1 MSRQVLFPLSFTAM
15 SDLFAL
21 MSLFVWTGMSHSHCV
36 VFSYG
41 RWPMLEIFVLHFD
54 AIVLITSAERE
65 VKDSRRS
72 GMYQSWHFG
81 DKIGHVKSVG
91 SRFYSAIWRTESR
104 ISSRCLEITSISLI
118 YSLTYSRKKEFV
130 FWLSWG
136 WPASKLSYLG
146 KRREPLENAH
156 SRETRFTRPNRRAC
170 SQAITGM
177 ISRFRFFPYLR
188 KQK

>member
-1 MSRQVLFPLSFTAM
+1 MWFLFFVFAISTSRSLNFEGFSTVFKEVSFSCGRDIAMSRQVLFPLSLTAM

-72 GMYQSWHFG
+72 GMYQS
-81 DKIGHVKSVG
+81 
-91 SRFYSAIWRTESR
+91 
-104 ISSRCLEITSISLI
+104 
-118 YSLTYSRKKEFV
+118 
-130 FWLSWG
+130 
-136 WPASKLSYLG
+136 
-146 KRREPLENAH
+146 
-156 SRETRFTRPNRRAC
+156 
-170 SQAITGM
+170 
-177 ISRFRFFPYLR
+177 
-188 KQK
+188 